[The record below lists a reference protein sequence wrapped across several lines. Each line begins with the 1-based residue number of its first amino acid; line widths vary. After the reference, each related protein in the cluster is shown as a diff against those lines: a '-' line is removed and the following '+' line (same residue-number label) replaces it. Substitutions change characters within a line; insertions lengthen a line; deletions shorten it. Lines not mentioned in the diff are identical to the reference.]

1 MVGLYDLERTGRAER
16 YAAVAGDALGLVD
29 LHLLKFRVVKM
40 YFVGALTLA
49 GAAVDAAV
57 VVADDLILRI

>member
-1 MVGLYDLERTGRAER
+1 
-16 YAAVAGDALGLVD
+16 VAGYALGLVR
-29 LHLLKFRVVKM
+29 LHAVVVGVPKV
-40 YFVGALTLA
+40 YFVRALTLA